1 MRAAF
6 RRLIILAATASDG
19 ASMIWSSGSNHTPG
33 PFGCRPMTKWRKAK
47 RRALNSKATQPRSNE
62 RFAMNR
68 QSPLQRRIIAH
79 QPSALKTKPMTRFLQ
94 KKYHE
99 KRGYHCGYRAP
110 QCDCFSSNFNFIARY
125 FDDPRGHHPS
135 PGSPSSTCISSFGV
149 SPGFHNFATCA
160 MR

>member
-62 RFAMNR
+62 RFAMNQCR
-68 QSPLQRRIIAH
+68 LPRRIAD
-79 QPSALKTKPMTRFLQ
+79 QPSALKTKPMRRFLQ

-99 KRGYHCGYRAP
+99 KRGYNCGYRAP
-110 QCDCFSSNFNFIARY
+110 KCDCFFSNFNFIAYY
-125 FDDPRGHHPS
+125 FDDRRGHQDLAKP
-135 PGSPSSTCISSFGV
+135 P
-149 SPGFHNFATCA
+149 AA
-160 MR
+160 